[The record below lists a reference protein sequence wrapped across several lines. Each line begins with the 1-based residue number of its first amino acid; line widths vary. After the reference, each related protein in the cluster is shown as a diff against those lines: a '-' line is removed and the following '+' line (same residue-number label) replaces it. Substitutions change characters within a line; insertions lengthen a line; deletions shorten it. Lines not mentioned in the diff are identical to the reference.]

1 MEEKSKESR
10 ASKEQC
16 SLSTWPGL
24 SSGGGSAFGEQ
35 KVLFLFL
42 FPFSL
47 RCFRLR
53 NMLLL

>member
-1 MEEKSKESR
+1 MEESKESR

-35 KVLFLFL
+35 KVLFLFPFLPL
-42 FPFSL
+42 FGA
-47 RCFRLR
+47 
-53 NMLLL
+53 LLSA